1 MKSVVYEYIAE
12 EGEREQHLEDPRHLV
27 EPSIESLEV
36 GIFSNLEKKHGFQK
50 LEEVI
55 NLLLN
60 FRTC

>member
-36 GIFSNLEKKHGFQK
+36 GIFSNLEKNMVSRNWRKW
-50 LEEVI
+50 LI
-55 NLLLN
+55 
-60 FRTC
+60 CC